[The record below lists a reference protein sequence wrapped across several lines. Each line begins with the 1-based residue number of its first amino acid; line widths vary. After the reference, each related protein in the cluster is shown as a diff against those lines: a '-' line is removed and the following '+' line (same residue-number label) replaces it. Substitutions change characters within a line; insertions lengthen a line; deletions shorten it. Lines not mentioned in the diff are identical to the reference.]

1 MHNTYTSI
9 SMADIWISTNYI
21 SCRIPVKSKKK
32 TPQNLIKL
40 VVSFGRPLGQ
50 LEIASTFARSQ
61 RVFHCEG
68 SNFVVI
74 GMCRFCTFV
83 PGSCVRRSLCFLPFA
98 PPSALTFE
106 ILSWPEPGNILH

>member
-1 MHNTYTSI
+1 
-9 SMADIWISTNYI
+9 MAEIWISTNYI

-32 TPQNLIKL
+32 TP
-40 VVSFGRPLGQ
+40 RPHKTRLQLWAALGQ